1 MRVVITQFADP
12 VPIPSPVSS
21 GLTATAGGQTGAREL
36 TARVNVITAVAAGQG
51 VKLKAI
57 AGNQMQVMNR
67 GGADLLVFPPVG
79 TQIENYGL
87 NVAVV
92 IPAGGAA
99 TFTWD
104 GVDKWWQTQ

>member
-12 VPIPSPVSS
+12 VPVPSAVSS
-21 GLTATAGGQTGAREL
+21 GLTATVGGQTGAREL

-57 AGNQMQVMNR
+57 AGDQQVVANR
-67 GGADLLVFPPVG
+67 GGADLLVYPPAG
-79 TQIENYGL
+79 TEIENYGL

-92 IPAGGAA
+92 VPPGASA

-104 GVDKWWQTQ
+104 GVDTWWQS